1 MYCLHHALEQIPLFF
16 DRYAE
21 TGRYTWPTGYF
32 TPGYVAVA
40 AAALSDRGLPR
51 QDLVCLDGGVESY
64 LSAVGFHQAV
74 WRVDEYPLGR
84 VNQGVNYSL
93 VTALR
98 GQYDVDTSTASING
112 CLRQM
117 ARQGRDYTQ
126 SPAFGELTHVVGEL
140 HDNVWSHGKNTGF
153 SLAQRR
159 KDYSVDDY
167 VLEFALADCG
177 MGFLAELQRARK
189 GEFTTHRAAIEWCI
203 EEGNSSKLASAVD
216 DWAQSLPEDYVGSS
230 PFGGAVETVEASPNN
245 HQGLGLAKLVSL
257 AKLHQGDLYLASG
270 NCLMRLDP
278 SGTMS
283 FRTLSYEWRGVAIS
297 LSLRESKLEE
307 ATPVPDSLEIEQ
319 LMNILRG

>member
-1 MYCLHHALEQIPLFF
+1 MYCLHNALEHIPLFF
-16 DRYAE
+16 ERYSE
-21 TGRYTWPTGYF
+21 TGRFSWPGGYF

-40 AAALSDRGLPR
+40 AAAISDRGLPR
-51 QDLVCLDGGVESY
+51 QDLSCLDQRVEDY
-64 LSAVGFHQAV
+64 LSAVAFHQAV
-74 WRVDEYPLGR
+74 WGVDEYHFSR
-84 VNQGVNYSL
+84 VNAGFNYAPL
-93 VTALR
+93 TALR
-98 GQYDVDTSTASING
+98 GQFDVDTSTASING

-159 KDYSVDDY
+159 KVYGEDDY

-177 MGFLAELQRARK
+177 MGFLAELQRAK
-189 GEFTTHRAAIEWCI
+189 MGEVTTHRAAIEWCI
-203 EEGNSSKLASAVD
+203 EEGNSSKLAAAVD
-216 DWAQSLPEDYVGSS
+216 DWAQSLPEDHVGSS
-230 PFGGAVETVEASPNN
+230 PFGRVVETVEATPNN

-257 AKLHQGDLYLASG
+257 AKMHQGDLYLASG
-270 NCLMRLDP
+270 NCLMHLDP

-307 ATPVPDSLEIEQ
+307 AKPVPDSLEIEQ
-319 LMNILRG
+319 LMNKLRG